1 MLNIVK
7 MTIIINFSSSAEM
20 DNAIIPEVIYNETI
34 NKEKL
39 KIQNYF
45 ILHPRLMYSF
55 IGFNG
60 ALKLSNQLASN
71 KKCGCFYNIPWKT
84 HYSEQNNTKMTS
96 LSFSQQVEEYRYMI
110 LFWTPSPKTSHMQ
123 YLSEIALSMILDI
136 SQYMYYL
143 SNNLEPCAI
152 YQKQYYKNNFN
163 NPVVFRTFIHRNLI
177 NIPQNNN
184 QYGR

>member
-1 MLNIVK
+1 
-7 MTIIINFSSSAEM
+7 
-20 DNAIIPEVIYNETI
+20 
-34 NKEKL
+34 
-39 KIQNYF
+39 
-45 ILHPRLMYSF
+45 
-55 IGFNG
+55 
-60 ALKLSNQLASN
+60 
-71 KKCGCFYNIPWKT
+71 
-84 HYSEQNNTKMTS
+84 
-96 LSFSQQVEEYRYMI
+96 MI

-143 SNNLEPCAI
+143 SNNLQPCAI